1 MERFK
6 NFNIPNAKLSKDEL
20 EKRQKFCQE
29 EISRLMGEECPK
41 TTDWVYVVYLKI
53 NDDYNNWRNKLEE
66 LIARPEQEKR
76 NTVFATY
83 KLWLENY
90 SKSKA
95 LPESVKELLEIEEQV
110 KLHVKT
116 KDQNEKTRRRSS
128 RIAAQNVSTLS
139 EQAGST
145 SASAHQEDQNKKT
158 RRRSSR
164 IAAQNV
170 STLSEQAGSTS
181 ASAHQEVDQSLEHS
195 QGSSSG
201 TSSVQKKRGLPKG
214 EDAKDGAVQRKQK
227 K

>member
-6 NFNIPNAKLSKDEL
+6 NFNIPNAKLSKEEL

-29 EISRLMGEECPK
+29 EISRLMSEECPK

-53 NDDYNNWRNKLEE
+53 NDDYNIWRNKLEE

-116 KDQNEKTRRRSS
+116 RDQNEKTRRRSS
-128 RIAAQNVSTLS
+128 RIAAPNVSTL
-139 EQAGST
+139 
-145 SASAHQEDQNKKT
+145 
-158 RRRSSR
+158 
-164 IAAQNV
+164 
-170 STLSEQAGSTS
+170 LEQAGSTS
-181 ASAHQEVDQSLEHS
+181 ASAHQEVNQSLEHS

-214 EDAKDGAVQRKQK
+214 EGAKDGAAQRKQK